1 MKRTKQNNL
10 YVAPQAECIELH
22 TEQCIAAS
30 TIDSGNLGIMDDN
43 DILNELGTSSMSMGF

>member
-1 MKRTKQNNL
+1 MKKNELHNTYL
-10 YVAPQAECIELH
+10 APVAECIELH